1 MHTVLFVCTGNT
13 CRSPM
18 AEAIARSLLDDS
30 EVFVAS
36 AGVAAMDGSPPSLE
50 TQRALESMGIDYE
63 GRSTPLSAEMIR
75 KADLVLCMTRS
86 HQASARDLVSDDAAV
101 VERIQLLD
109 PEGDIPDPIG
119 QGQDRYDDVAAR
131 LKAVIP
137 SRVASLSSKG

>member
-18 AEAIARSLLDDS
+18 AEAIARSELDGS

-36 AGVAAMDGSPPSLE
+36 AGVAAMDGSPPSQE
-50 TQRALESMGIDYE
+50 TIRALESMGIDHE

-86 HQASARDLVSDDAAV
+86 HQDSARDLVSGDPEL

-119 QGQDRYDDVAAR
+119 QGQDRYDEVAAR